1 MKEQSEKAVK
11 KGTRSYFYAVLGCI
25 AVLLAAAIVITA
37 VALSGKK
44 DNVADAPIDNPTD
57 IETPGGN
64 EEPEPVGPSEPDKPD
79 EPAPVTK
86 PDGFYA
92 PVAKMEALNQYGFY
106 YNKTLNCYHLHGGID
121 FSAAA
126 GDKVFAA
133 DDGVIE
139 EVYTSDLLCGGKI
152 VIRHADDVRTVY
164 EYVDVAAGLKA
175 GDSVTRGQEIAAVA
189 AATGAEYKEGAHLHF
204 EVIEDGSS
212 VDPSEYLTME
222 EK

>member
-11 KGTRSYFYAVLGCI
+11 KGSRSYFYAVLGCI

-37 VALSGKK
+37 VALSGRE
-44 DNVADAPIDNPTD
+44 DD
-57 IETPGGN
+57 IAAVPDPGEIVTPGGD
-64 EEPEPVGPSEPDKPD
+64 EPAAPSEPDKPD
-79 EPAPVTK
+79 EPAPVVK

-92 PVAKMEALNQYGFY
+92 PVADMNSLNLYGFY
-106 YNKTLNCYHLHGGID
+106 YNKTLNCYHLHDGID
-121 FSAAA
+121 FAATA

-152 VIRHADDVRTVY
+152 VIRHANDVRTVY
-164 EYVDVAAGLKA
+164 EYVDVAAGLNV
-175 GDSVTRGQEIAAVA
+175 GDSVTRGQEIAVVA

-204 EVIEDGSS
+204 ETIEDGDS
-212 VDPSEYLTME
+212 VDPSKYLTME

>member
-11 KGTRSYFYAVLGCI
+11 KGSKSSFYAVLGCI

-37 VALSGKK
+37 VALSGRE
-44 DNVADAPIDNPTD
+44 DD
-57 IETPGGN
+57 IAAVPDPGEIVTPGGD
-64 EEPEPVGPSEPDKPD
+64 EPAAPTEPDKPD
-79 EPAPVTK
+79 EPAPVVK

-92 PVAKMEALNQYGFY
+92 PVADMNSLNLYGFY
-106 YNKTLNCYHLHGGID
+106 YNKTLNCYHLHDGID
-121 FSAAA
+121 FAATA

-152 VIRHADDVRTVY
+152 VIRHANDVRTVY
-164 EYVDVAAGLKA
+164 EYVDVAAGLNV
-175 GDSVTRGQEIAAVA
+175 GDSVTRGQEIAVVA

-204 EVIEDGSS
+204 ETIEDGDS
-212 VDPSEYLTME
+212 VDPSKYLTME

>member
-11 KGTRSYFYAVLGCI
+11 KGSRSYFYAVLGCI

-37 VALSGKK
+37 VALSGRE
-44 DNVADAPIDNPTD
+44 DD
-57 IETPGGN
+57 IAAVPDPGEIVTPGGD
-64 EEPEPVGPSEPDKPD
+64 EPAAPTEPDKPD
-79 EPAPVTK
+79 EPAPVVK

-92 PVAKMEALNQYGFY
+92 PVADMNSLNLYGFY
-106 YNKTLNCYHLHGGID
+106 YNKTLNCYHLHDGID
-121 FSAAA
+121 FAATA

-152 VIRHADDVRTVY
+152 VIRHANDVRTVY
-164 EYVDVAAGLKA
+164 EYVDVAAGLNV
-175 GDSVTRGQEIAAVA
+175 GDSVTRGQEIAVVA

-204 EVIEDGSS
+204 ETIEDGDS
-212 VDPSEYLTME
+212 VDPSKYLTME

>member
-11 KGTRSYFYAVLGCI
+11 KGSKSYFYAVLGCI

-37 VALSGKK
+37 VALSGRE
-44 DNVADAPIDNPTD
+44 DDIAAVPDPGEIVTPSGDEPAAPT
-57 IETPGGN
+57 
-64 EEPEPVGPSEPDKPD
+64 EPDKPD
-79 EPAPVTK
+79 EPAPVVK

-92 PVAKMEALNQYGFY
+92 PVADMNSLNLYGFY
-106 YNKTLNCYHLHGGID
+106 YNKTLNCYHLHDGID
-121 FSAAA
+121 FAATA

-152 VIRHADDVRTVY
+152 VIRHANDVRTVY
-164 EYVDVAAGLKA
+164 EYVDVAAGLNV
-175 GDSVTRGQEIAAVA
+175 GDSVTRGQEIAVVA

-204 EVIEDGSS
+204 ETIEDGDS
-212 VDPSEYLTME
+212 VDPSKYLTME

>member
-11 KGTRSYFYAVLGCI
+11 KGSRSYFYAVLGCI

-37 VALSGKK
+37 VALSGRK
-44 DNVADAPIDNPTD
+44 DD
-57 IETPGGN
+57 IAGVPDPGEIVTPGGD
-64 EEPEPVGPSEPDKPD
+64 EPAAPSEPDKPD
-79 EPAPVTK
+79 VPAPVVK

-92 PVAKMEALNQYGFY
+92 PVADMNSLNQYGFY

-121 FSAAA
+121 FVATA

-152 VIRHADDVRTVY
+152 VIRHANDVRTVY
-164 EYVDVAAGLKA
+164 
-175 GDSVTRGQEIAAVA
+175 
-189 AATGAEYKEGAHLHF
+189 
-204 EVIEDGSS
+204 
-212 VDPSEYLTME
+212 
-222 EK
+222 

>member
-44 DNVADAPIDNPTD
+44 DNVA
-57 IETPGGN
+57 N
-64 EEPEPVGPSEPDKPD
+64 EPNNPSEIVTPDDPTPDQPDKPD
-79 EPAPVTK
+79 QPDDPAPVIK

-92 PVAKMEALNQYGFY
+92 PVANMDSLNQYGFY
-106 YNKTLNCYHLHGGID
+106 YNKTLNCYHLHDGID
-121 FSAAA
+121 FAATA

-152 VIRHADDVRTVY
+152 VIKHANDVRTVY

-204 EVIEDGSS
+204 EVIENGSS
-212 VDPSEYLTME
+212 VDPSKYLTME

>member
-1 MKEQSEKAVK
+1 MKESEKAVK
-11 KGTRSYFYAVLGCI
+11 KGSRSYFYAVLGCI

-37 VALSGKK
+37 VALSGRK
-44 DNVADAPIDNPTD
+44 DD
-57 IETPGGN
+57 IAVVPDPGEIVTPGGD
-64 EEPEPVGPSEPDKPD
+64 EPSAPSEPDKPD
-79 EPAPVTK
+79 EPAPVVK

-92 PVAKMEALNQYGFY
+92 PVADMNSLNQYGFY

-121 FSAAA
+121 FAATA

-152 VIRHADDVRTVY
+152 VIRHANDVRTVY
-164 EYVDVAAGLKA
+164 EYVDVAAGLNV
-175 GDSVTRGQEIAAVA
+175 GDSVTRGQEIAVVA

-204 EVIEDGSS
+204 ETIEDGDS
-212 VDPSEYLTME
+212 VDPSKYLTME

>member
-11 KGTRSYFYAVLGCI
+11 KGSRSYFYAVLGCI
-25 AVLLAAAIVITA
+25 AVLLAAAIVISA
-37 VALSGKK
+37 VALSGRE
-44 DNVADAPIDNPTD
+44 DD
-57 IETPGGN
+57 IAAVPDPGEIVTPGGD
-64 EEPEPVGPSEPDKPD
+64 EPAAPSEPDKPD
-79 EPAPVTK
+79 EPAPVVK

-92 PVAKMEALNQYGFY
+92 PVADMNSLNLYGFY
-106 YNKTLNCYHLHGGID
+106 YNKTLNCYHLHDGID
-121 FSAAA
+121 FAATA

-152 VIRHADDVRTVY
+152 VIRHANDVRTVY
-164 EYVDVAAGLKA
+164 EYVDVAAGLNV
-175 GDSVTRGQEIAAVA
+175 GDSVTRGQEIAVVA

-204 EVIEDGSS
+204 ETIEDGDS
-212 VDPSEYLTME
+212 VDPSKYLTME

>member
-11 KGTRSYFYAVLGCI
+11 KGSRSYFYAVLGCI

-37 VALSGKK
+37 VALSGRK
-44 DNVADAPIDNPTD
+44 DD
-57 IETPGGN
+57 IAVVPDPGEIVTPGGD
-64 EEPEPVGPSEPDKPD
+64 EPSAPSEPDKPD
-79 EPAPVTK
+79 EPAPVVK

-92 PVAKMEALNQYGFY
+92 PVADMNSLNQYGFY

-121 FSAAA
+121 FAATA

-152 VIRHADDVRTVY
+152 VIRHANDVRTVY

-175 GDSVTRGQEIAAVA
+175 GDSVTRGQEIAVVA

-204 EVIEDGSS
+204 ETIEDGDS
-212 VDPSEYLTME
+212 VDPSKYLTLE

>member
-11 KGTRSYFYAVLGCI
+11 KGSKSYFYAVLGCI

-37 VALSGKK
+37 VALSGRE
-44 DNVADAPIDNPTD
+44 DD
-57 IETPGGN
+57 IAAVPDPGEIVTPGGD
-64 EEPEPVGPSEPDKPD
+64 EPAPPPEPDKPD
-79 EPAPVTK
+79 EPAPVVK

-92 PVAKMEALNQYGFY
+92 PVADMNSLNLYGFY
-106 YNKTLNCYHLHGGID
+106 YNKTLNCYHLHDGID
-121 FSAAA
+121 FAATA

-152 VIRHADDVRTVY
+152 VIRHANDVRTVY
-164 EYVDVAAGLKA
+164 EYVDVAAGLNV
-175 GDSVTRGQEIAAVA
+175 GDSVTRGQEIAVVA

-204 EVIEDGSS
+204 ETIEDGDS
-212 VDPSEYLTME
+212 VDPSKYLTME

>member
-11 KGTRSYFYAVLGCI
+11 KGSKSYFYAVLGCI

-37 VALSGKK
+37 VALSGRE
-44 DNVADAPIDNPTD
+44 DD
-57 IETPGGN
+57 IAAVPDPGEIVTPGGD
-64 EEPEPVGPSEPDKPD
+64 EPAAPTEPDKPD
-79 EPAPVTK
+79 EPAPVVK

-92 PVAKMEALNQYGFY
+92 PVADMNSLNLYGFY
-106 YNKTLNCYHLHGGID
+106 YNKTLNCYHLHDGID
-121 FSAAA
+121 FAATA

-152 VIRHADDVRTVY
+152 VIRHANDVRTVY
-164 EYVDVAAGLKA
+164 EYVDVAAGLNV
-175 GDSVTRGQEIAAVA
+175 GDSVTRGQEIAVVA

-204 EVIEDGSS
+204 ETIEEGDS
-212 VDPSEYLTME
+212 VDPSKYLTLE

>member
-11 KGTRSYFYAVLGCI
+11 KGSRSYFYAVLGCI

-37 VALSGKK
+37 VALSGRE
-44 DNVADAPIDNPTD
+44 DD
-57 IETPGGN
+57 IAAVPDPGEIVTPGGD
-64 EEPEPVGPSEPDKPD
+64 EPAAPSEPDKPD
-79 EPAPVTK
+79 VPAPVVK

-92 PVAKMEALNQYGFY
+92 PVADMNSLNLYGFY
-106 YNKTLNCYHLHGGID
+106 YNKTLNCYHLHDGID
-121 FSAAA
+121 FAATA

-152 VIRHADDVRTVY
+152 VIRHANDVRTVY
-164 EYVDVAAGLKA
+164 EYVDVAAGLNV
-175 GDSVTRGQEIAAVA
+175 GDSVTRGQEIAVVA

-204 EVIEDGSS
+204 ETIEDGDS
-212 VDPSEYLTME
+212 VDPSKYLTME

>member
-1 MKEQSEKAVK
+1 MTEQSEKAVK
-11 KGTRSYFYAVLGCI
+11 KGSRSYFYAVLGCI

-37 VALSGKK
+37 VALSGRK
-44 DNVADAPIDNPTD
+44 DD
-57 IETPGGN
+57 IAGVPDPGEIVTPGGD
-64 EEPEPVGPSEPDKPD
+64 EPAAPSEPDKPD
-79 EPAPVTK
+79 EPAPVVK

-92 PVAKMEALNQYGFY
+92 PVADMNSLNLYGFY
-106 YNKTLNCYHLHGGID
+106 YNKTLNCYHLHDGID
-121 FSAAA
+121 FAATA

-152 VIRHADDVRTVY
+152 VIRHANDVRTVY

-175 GDSVTRGQEIAAVA
+175 GDSVTRGQEIAVVA

-204 EVIEDGSS
+204 ETIEDGDS
-212 VDPSEYLTME
+212 VDPSKYLTLE

>member
-11 KGTRSYFYAVLGCI
+11 KGSRSYFYAVLGCI

-37 VALSGKK
+37 VALSGRK
-44 DNVADAPIDNPTD
+44 DD
-57 IETPGGN
+57 IAVVPDPGEIVTPGGD
-64 EEPEPVGPSEPDKPD
+64 EPSAPSEPDKPD
-79 EPAPVTK
+79 EPAPVVK

-92 PVAKMEALNQYGFY
+92 PVADMNSLNQYGFY

-121 FSAAA
+121 FAATA

-152 VIRHADDVRTVY
+152 VIRHANDVRTVY

-175 GDSVTRGQEIAAVA
+175 GDSVTRGQEIAVVA

-204 EVIEDGSS
+204 ETIENGDS
-212 VDPSEYLTME
+212 VDPSKYLTME

>member
-37 VALSGKK
+37 VALSGRK
-44 DNVADAPIDNPTD
+44 DD
-57 IETPGGN
+57 IAVVPDPGEIVTPGGD
-64 EEPEPVGPSEPDKPD
+64 EPSAPSEPDKPD
-79 EPAPVTK
+79 EPAPVVK

-92 PVAKMEALNQYGFY
+92 PVADMNSLNQYGFY
-106 YNKTLNCYHLHGGID
+106 YNKTLNCYHLHDGID
-121 FSAAA
+121 FAATA

-152 VIRHADDVRTVY
+152 VIRHANDVRTVY

-175 GDSVTRGQEIAAVA
+175 GDSVTRGQEIAVVA
-189 AATGAEYKEGAHLHF
+189 AATGAEYKDGAHLHF
-204 EVIEDGSS
+204 ETIEDGDS
-212 VDPSEYLTME
+212 VDPSKYLTME

>member
-11 KGTRSYFYAVLGCI
+11 KGSKSYFYAVLGCI

-37 VALSGKK
+37 VALSGRE
-44 DNVADAPIDNPTD
+44 DD
-57 IETPGGN
+57 IAAVPDPGEIVTPGGD
-64 EEPEPVGPSEPDKPD
+64 EPAAPTEPDKPD
-79 EPAPVTK
+79 EPAPVVK

-92 PVAKMEALNQYGFY
+92 PVADMNSLNLYGFY
-106 YNKTLNCYHLHGGID
+106 YNKTLNCYHLHDGID
-121 FSAAA
+121 FAATA

-152 VIRHADDVRTVY
+152 VIRHANDMRTVY
-164 EYVDVAAGLKA
+164 EYVDVAAGLNV
-175 GDSVTRGQEIAAVA
+175 GDSVTRGQEIAVVA

-204 EVIEDGSS
+204 ETIEDGDS
-212 VDPSEYLTME
+212 VDPSKYLTME

>member
-11 KGTRSYFYAVLGCI
+11 KGSRSYFYAVLGCI

-37 VALSGKK
+37 VALSGRK
-44 DNVADAPIDNPTD
+44 DD
-57 IETPGGN
+57 IAVVPDPGEIVTPGGD
-64 EEPEPVGPSEPDKPD
+64 EPSAPSEPDKPD
-79 EPAPVTK
+79 EPAPVVK

-92 PVAKMEALNQYGFY
+92 PVADMNSLNQYGFY

-121 FSAAA
+121 FAATA

-152 VIRHADDVRTVY
+152 VIRHANDVRTVY
-164 EYVDVAAGLKA
+164 ESVDVAAGLKA
-175 GDSVTRGQEIAAVA
+175 GDSVTRGQEIAVVA

-204 EVIEDGSS
+204 ETIEDGDS
-212 VDPSEYLTME
+212 VDPSKYLTLE

>member
-11 KGTRSYFYAVLGCI
+11 KGSRSYFYAVLGCI

-37 VALSGKK
+37 VALSGRG
-44 DNVADAPIDNPTD
+44 D
-57 IETPGGN
+57 
-64 EEPEPVGPSEPDKPD
+64 EPAAPSEPDKPE

-92 PVAKMEALNQYGFY
+92 PVADMNSLNLYGFY
-106 YNKTLNCYHLHGGID
+106 YNKTLNCYHLHDGID
-121 FSAAA
+121 FAATA

-152 VIRHADDVRTVY
+152 VIRHANDVRTVY
-164 EYVDVAAGLKA
+164 EYVDVAAGLNV
-175 GDSVTRGQEIAAVA
+175 GDSVTRGQEIAVVA

-204 EVIEDGSS
+204 ETIEDGDS
-212 VDPSEYLTME
+212 VDPSKYLTLE

>member
-11 KGTRSYFYAVLGCI
+11 KGSKSYFYAVLGCI

-37 VALSGKK
+37 VALSGRE
-44 DNVADAPIDNPTD
+44 DD
-57 IETPGGN
+57 IAAVPDPGEIVTPGGD
-64 EEPEPVGPSEPDKPD
+64 EPSAPSEPDKPD

-92 PVAKMEALNQYGFY
+92 PVADMNSLNQYGFY

-121 FSAAA
+121 FAATA

-152 VIRHADDVRTVY
+152 VIRHANDVRTVY
-164 EYVDVAAGLKA
+164 EYVDVAAGLNV
-175 GDSVTRGQEIAAVA
+175 GDSVTRGQEIAVVA

-204 EVIEDGSS
+204 ETIEDGDS
-212 VDPSEYLTME
+212 VDPSKYLTME

>member
-11 KGTRSYFYAVLGCI
+11 KGSKSYFYAVLGCI

-37 VALSGKK
+37 VALSGRE
-44 DNVADAPIDNPTD
+44 DD
-57 IETPGGN
+57 IAAVPDPGEIVTPGGD
-64 EEPEPVGPSEPDKPD
+64 EPAAPTEPDKPD
-79 EPAPVTK
+79 EPAPVVK

-92 PVAKMEALNQYGFY
+92 PVADMNSLNLYGFY
-106 YNKTLNCYHLHGGID
+106 YNKTLNCYHLHDGID
-121 FSAAA
+121 FAATA

-152 VIRHADDVRTVY
+152 VIRHANDVRTVY
-164 EYVDVAAGLKA
+164 EYVDVAAGLNV
-175 GDSVTRGQEIAAVA
+175 GDSVTRGQEIAVVA

-204 EVIEDGSS
+204 ETIEDGDS
-212 VDPSEYLTME
+212 VDPSKYLTME

>member
-11 KGTRSYFYAVLGCI
+11 KGSRSYFYAVLGCI

-37 VALSGKK
+37 VALSGRK
-44 DNVADAPIDNPTD
+44 DD
-57 IETPGGN
+57 IAVVPDPGEIVTPGGD
-64 EEPEPVGPSEPDKPD
+64 EPSAPSEPDKPD

-92 PVAKMEALNQYGFY
+92 PVADMNSLNQYGFY
-106 YNKTLNCYHLHGGID
+106 YNKTLNCYHLHDGID
-121 FSAAA
+121 FAATA

-152 VIRHADDVRTVY
+152 VIRHANDVRTVY
-164 EYVDVAAGLKA
+164 EYVDVAAGLNV
-175 GDSVTRGQEIAAVA
+175 GDSVTRGQEIAVVA

-204 EVIEDGSS
+204 ETIEDGDS
-212 VDPSEYLTME
+212 VDPSKYLTME

>member
-11 KGTRSYFYAVLGCI
+11 KGSRSYFYAVLGCI

-37 VALSGKK
+37 VALSGRK
-44 DNVADAPIDNPTD
+44 DD
-57 IETPGGN
+57 IAVVPDPGEIVTPGGD
-64 EEPEPVGPSEPDKPD
+64 EPSAPSEPDKPD
-79 EPAPVTK
+79 EPAPVVK

-92 PVAKMEALNQYGFY
+92 PVADMNSLNQYGFY

-121 FSAAA
+121 FAATA

-152 VIRHADDVRTVY
+152 VIRHANDVRTVY
-164 EYVDVAAGLKA
+164 EYVDVAAGLNV
-175 GDSVTRGQEIAAVA
+175 GDSVTRGQEIAVVA

-204 EVIEDGSS
+204 ETIEDGDS
-212 VDPSEYLTME
+212 VDPSKYLTME

>member
-11 KGTRSYFYAVLGCI
+11 KGSRSYFYAVLGCI

-37 VALSGKK
+37 VALSGRK
-44 DNVADAPIDNPTD
+44 DD
-57 IETPGGN
+57 IAVVPDPGEIVTPGGD
-64 EEPEPVGPSEPDKPD
+64 EPSAPSEPDKPD
-79 EPAPVTK
+79 EPAPVVK

-92 PVAKMEALNQYGFY
+92 PVADMNSLNQYGFY

-121 FSAAA
+121 FAATA

-152 VIRHADDVRTVY
+152 VIRHANDVRTVY

-175 GDSVTRGQEIAAVA
+175 GDSVTRGQEIAVVA

-204 EVIEDGSS
+204 ETIENGDS
-212 VDPSEYLTME
+212 VDPSKYLTLE